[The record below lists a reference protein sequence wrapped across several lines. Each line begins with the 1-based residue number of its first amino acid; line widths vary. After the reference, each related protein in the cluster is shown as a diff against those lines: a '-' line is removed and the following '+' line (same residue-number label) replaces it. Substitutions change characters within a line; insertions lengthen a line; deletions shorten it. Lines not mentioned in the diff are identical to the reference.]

1 MESNGCQPKE
11 SHVRLCL
18 GASQPQQSATDS
30 EDLKSISDVEGRTGP
45 TESNGCQPKESHV
58 RLCLGASQPQQSAT
72 DSEDQ
77 ELINDAARGVK
88 STGSNKDK
96 LEESWVRLCLGAE
109 SRAIQMLPVDT
120 NGDESR
126 CPYEKIIRVNM
137 IKVLPNKEGKETVV
151 PPEQEPRFD
160 VGRAAPFETGAKHRR
175 PSRSGTED
183 EGEDTECDD
192 NEYERSYVIPN
203 ETEDT
208 DRSMPNLTFEDPNKE
223 WQKVRARQL
232 VPEVGFQER
241 RYHRSSSSEDEE
253 RNPRELALAA
263 AWEASP
269 DYLISGQR
277 CFDECDP
284 SRRKPHDQRKEE
296 FTQSSEGERE
306 RRKKQRDREKLT
318 PASAQRISPDIVL
331 RNQRRF
337 DERGFQP
344 WSSQERPKETAAC
357 SAKGE
362 NKPRRPEQKW
372 EELAPSTVWRKS
384 PVFPL
389 KDQRRPDEGDFQPRD
404 VRERSKGISV
414 LLSEGENGRRRQQR
428 QQKELV
434 PAEKGKLSP
443 DILLKN
449 MRHFENDEVQQHG
462 VVFRPNRA
470 SIQHSKR
477 ETGQGERERYE
488 RGPSPAFRHRK
499 NKKTSDDDDDPRQKN

>member
-1 MESNGCQPKE
+1 MP
-11 SHVRLCL
+11 
-18 GASQPQQSATDS
+18 
-30 EDLKSISDVEGRTGP
+30 
-45 TESNGCQPKESHV
+45 
-58 RLCLGASQPQQSAT
+58 
-72 DSEDQ
+72 
-77 ELINDAARGVK
+77 
-88 STGSNKDK
+88 
-96 LEESWVRLCLGAE
+96 
-109 SRAIQMLPVDT
+109 SRFLPVDT

-126 CPYEKIIRVNM
+126 CPYKEIIRVNM

-160 VGRAAPFETGAKHRR
+160 VGRAAPFETGAEHGR

-192 NEYERSYVIPN
+192 DEYKRSYVIPN

-277 CFDECDP
+277 RFDECDP
-284 SRRKPHDQRKEE
+284 PRRKPHDQRKEE
-296 FTQSSEGERE
+296 FAQSSEGERE

-344 WSSQERPKETAAC
+344 WSSHERPKETAAR

-389 KDQRRPDEGDFQPRD
+389 KDQRRLDEGDFQPRD
-404 VRERSKGISV
+404 VRERPKEISV
-414 LLSEGENGRRRQQR
+414 LLSEGENGRRRQPR
-428 QQKELV
+428 QPKRTG
-434 PAEKGKLSP
+434 PC
-443 DILLKN
+443 
-449 MRHFENDEVQQHG
+449 
-462 VVFRPNRA
+462 
-470 SIQHSKR
+470 SKR
-477 ETGQGERERYE
+477 KIKSRSLVEEYETLRE
-488 RGPSPAFRHRK
+488 
-499 NKKTSDDDDDPRQKN
+499 